1 MSLSTILWVF
11 LALTGGLA
19 LAMLATV
26 ALGRSLL
33 RRRLRLHPKH
43 KSRVPSLWLAS
54 PRSPARAHRRL
65 RLATSRA
72 RYEAATIASA
82 SGTADPAHLAD
93 TLDQLHQRAFELE
106 RVLLSTARAPFADRH
121 RAMTAVWGEINRIEQ
136 NVQLLS
142 GATAAWRNTVMSP
155 ETLGGDYLLQDYSV
169 MSTDNLRVVGQLTQ
183 PQARTTPV
191 ERIEDVAEKLTRIKT
206 AS

>member
-19 LAMLATV
+19 LVMLAIV
-26 ALGRSLL
+26 ALGRSFL

-43 KSRVPSLWLAS
+43 KSPVPSLWLAS

-65 RLATSRA
+65 RLATARA
-72 RYEAATIASA
+72 RYEAATISSA

-93 TLDQLHQRAFELE
+93 TLEQLHLRAFELE
-106 RVLLSTARAPFADRH
+106 RVLLSASRVPLAHRR
-121 RAMTAVWGEINRIEQ
+121 RAMTSIWGEITRIEE
-136 NVQLLS
+136 NVHLLS
-142 GATAAWRNTVMSP
+142 GATAAWRTTVMST
-155 ETLGGDYLLQDYSV
+155 ETLGSDYQMQGYSV
-169 MSTDNLRVVGQLTQ
+169 MSADNLRVVGQLTQ
-183 PQARTTPV
+183 PPARTTPV
-191 ERIEDVAEKLTRIKT
+191 ERIEDVAEKLTRVKT